1 MQLQASQQQAAEGMA
16 NRKYMQG
23 LIGAGVSGAAGAGA
37 MAMTQSPDKD
47 AGSLKGNAAEAYNE
61 ELAQKRAQYYKS
73 MPSVPKT
80 NSPVQYADVASVQ
93 HVGQAE
99 LPQSSATSFALTAPP
114 SPMAVDSSPASGL
127 NFGGSLNSPTLQ
139 LGKRSRN
146 ALYGAPELADVFA
159 AKTRLTMPKLGRGY

>member
-23 LIGAGVSGAAGAGA
+23 LIGAGVSGAASAGA

-47 AGSLKGNAAEAYNE
+47 AESLKGNAAEAYNE
-61 ELAQKRAQYYKS
+61 EQAQKRAQHYKS

-80 NSPVQYADVASVQ
+80 NSPVQYADVAPVQ
-93 HVGQAE
+93 HVGPAE

-139 LGKRSRN
+139 LGKKSRN

-159 AKTRLTMPKLGRGY
+159 AKTRLTMPKLGRRY